1 MACEQPEQ
9 SGEPAGPRLHLV
21 PPPPERTADTPEKER
36 DRQTM
41 LRGLRL
47 FGEGYFGPGWDSWDR
62 AMCWVG
68 RRQRRDQWQVIRG
81 GRA

>member
-1 MACEQPEQ
+1 MACERPEQ
-9 SGEPAGPRLHLV
+9 SAEPAKPHLRLV
-21 PPPPERTADTPEKER
+21 PPLSERTADTPEAER

-47 FGEGYFGPGWDSWDR
+47 FGEGYFGPGWDSWAR
-62 AMCWVG
+62 AMRWVG
-68 RRQRRDQWQVIRG
+68 RRQKRDQWQVIRG